1 MNGKIVRIYI
11 TEGEGKLK
19 QLTDFLHDKECVR
32 GLTVFRGVAGFGA
45 SGKVHEA
52 SLIDLSLDM
61 PLVLEFFDDA
71 DKVGTVLNDLRSM
84 IDPGRII
91 SWPIEINFE

>member
-1 MNGKIVRIYI
+1 MLYI
-11 TEGEGKLK
+11 LIPTVCRDEPL
-19 QLTDFLHDKECVR
+19 LAIHD
-32 GLTVFRGVAGFGA
+32 
-45 SGKVHEA
+45 A

-84 IDPGRII
+84 IEPGRII